1 MEIELR
7 IVPAWGN
14 SSLQL
19 QNGDFA
25 DSGSSTEV
33 SYFVFGTT
41 DEKTAINAA
50 YTQAPSEFEG
60 IPKQSA
66 EITERLTEDAW
77 KVTIAYSHSGSAS
90 VTTETEEVSV
100 SFDCGGGTR
109 HITNAISQK
118 CLWKREGVPFRNA
131 KKLIGWNGKTGADSV
146 VSGVDIPYAQPRE
159 SYTKTMKIP
168 LPTKKKR
175 AIASLVGCVNRTK
188 WKGWEKGE
196 LMFLGCTYSGMENQK
211 AQVTFNFA
219 IQVNETNMK
228 IDDDVPAIKKEGHVF
243 VWTQQQTVTKN
254 GLPDIEVTAVYAAQ
268 VADYADFSELGLGK

>member
-1 MEIELR
+1 
-7 IVPAWGN
+7 
-14 SSLQL
+14 
-19 QNGDFA
+19 
-25 DSGSSTEV
+25 
-33 SYFVFGTT
+33 
-41 DEKTAINAA
+41 
-50 YTQAPSEFEG
+50 
-60 IPKQSA
+60 
-66 EITERLTEDAW
+66 
-77 KVTIAYSHSGSAS
+77 
-90 VTTETEEVSV
+90 
-100 SFDCGGGTR
+100 
-109 HITNAISQK
+109 
-118 CLWKREGVPFRNA
+118 
-131 KKLIGWNGKTGADSV
+131 
-146 VSGVDIPYAQPRE
+146 
-159 SYTKTMKIP
+159 MKIP